1 MNQPK
6 DKGRINTKIPMP
18 KDKKESRAWI
28 KSMQTPISTKLQ
40 SNKRINP
47 MKMQHISNDFFTPQ
61 LSTGTSTH
69 LF

>member
-1 MNQPK
+1 
-6 DKGRINTKIPMP
+6 MP

-47 MKMQHISNDFFTPQ
+47 MKMQHISNDFFSLQ